1 MTYSPLRRTEPP
13 ALEEELAGLLRSV
26 KLKERQARAVAARLG
41 WDGKGACTLAVAAAA
56 EGYSRERVR
65 QLEERVRTHVR
76 DAKAPCTSTK
86 TALRLVE
93 ELAPIAS
100 HEIGFHLALAG
111 VSRRPFDVTGVLSA
125 AQILG
130 IDHRVV
136 DDDGILRFE
145 EEAA

>member
-1 MTYSPLRRTEPP
+1 MTYSEIRRIEPP
-13 ALEEELAGLLRSV
+13 ALEEELADLLRGA
-26 KLKERQARAVAARLG
+26 KLKDRQARAVAARLG

-65 QLEERVRTHVR
+65 QLEERVRAHAR
-76 DAKAPCTSTK
+76 RAAASYTSTR

-111 VSRRPFDVTGVLSA
+111 VSRRPFDVTGLLSA

-136 DDDGILRFE
+136 DDDGILRYE